1 MTTHMKSCNI
11 IITRFRVGFIK
22 EEIINKRFA
31 QQQQEWVLHK
41 NKYVPPRAWV
51 LGNLYIHVA
60 YTI

>member
-41 NKYVPPRAWV
+41 NKYVPSRAWA
-51 LGNLYIHVA
+51 I
-60 YTI
+60 